1 MDWYL
6 PFGISGLRAIGD
18 LSEHGSRIAGIWG
31 AKTAILDSSNLK
43 RSLTLRNPTRRP
55 RQG

>member
-18 LSEHGSRIAGIWG
+18 LSEHGSRIAGIWE

-55 RQG
+55 HQG